1 MRHVKILLEMSFAD
15 GVQYFFKSLKL
26 SDSTTSSGILF
37 ATKWPI
43 TENRTGVN
51 KLNTQPIKV
60 KHLGGD
66 YFDVADILLL
76 ETTTAYG

>member
-1 MRHVKILLEMSFAD
+1 MRRVKILLQKSFAD
-15 GVQYFFKSLKL
+15 GVQYFFKSLNFQ
-26 SDSTTSSGILF
+26 ILPHQ
-37 ATKWPI
+37 AESYLPQRGPV

-51 KLNTQPIKV
+51 KLNNQPIKV

-76 ETTTAYG
+76 ETTTVYR